1 MWESAEMKE
10 KIEEKTKKKTEHGKV
25 YFVGF
30 GPGDPDLLTLK
41 AHRLLEQA
49 DLIIY
54 PGSLIDERF
63 LIRFRGE
70 KVSSHGMKLEEIVEL
85 IQRSVE
91 DGKMVVR
98 VQSGDPSIYGAINEQ
113 ISQLEKLGIDVEV
126 VPGVSSVFA
135 AAASLKKELT
145 CPDVGIG
152 VVITR
157 PAGKTLDEDHLDEL
171 ARLPFTLVIL
181 LGADR
186 VEYIADKIGRV
197 RGYDEPAAVVY
208 HASRDDEVIIEGTL
222 ADIADKAKAAGI
234 NRTAVIIVGK
244 ALKEVRRS
252 VLYA

>member
-1 MWESAEMKE
+1 MESAEMNPEKE
-10 KIEEKTKKKTEHGKV
+10 KTERGKV

-41 AHRLLEQA
+41 AHRLLEEA

-54 PGSLIDERF
+54 PGSLIDEGF
-63 LIRFRGE
+63 LSRFRGE
-70 KVSSHGMKLEEIVEL
+70 KVSSHGMRLEEIVEL
-85 IQRSVE
+85 IQKSVE

-98 VQSGDPSIYGAINEQ
+98 VQSGDPSVYGAINEQ
-113 ISQLEKLGIDVEV
+113 IAELMKRGIQAEV

-135 AAASLKKELT
+135 AAASLKRELT

-157 PAGKTLDEDHLDEL
+157 PAGKTLDEDHLEEL
-171 ARLPFTLVIL
+171 AKLPFTLVIL

-186 VEYIADKIGRV
+186 VDYIADKIGRI
-197 RGYDEPAAVVY
+197 RGFDEPAAFVY
-208 HASRDDEVIIEGTL
+208 HASRDDEVVIEGTL
-222 ADIADKAKAAGI
+222 ADIAERVKAAGI